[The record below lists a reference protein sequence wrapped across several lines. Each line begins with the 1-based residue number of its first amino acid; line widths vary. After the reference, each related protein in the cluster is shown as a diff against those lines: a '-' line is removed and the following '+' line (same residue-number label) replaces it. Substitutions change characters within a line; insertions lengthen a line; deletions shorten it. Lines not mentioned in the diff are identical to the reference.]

1 MGGRTW
7 DWEARQPG
15 RGVFFF
21 RPCDQRYETLMTG
34 RPRFKTTIFSG
45 KGRALVIWSKLTA
58 GGGDGKACPKRVALY
73 EGSGIGDSEDKLL
86 SFCFSSQ
93 FPFVVSFVYF

>member
-1 MGGRTW
+1 MGGPGTGKP
-7 DWEARQPG
+7 DSQVEAF
-15 RGVFFF
+15 FFF

-86 SFCFSSQ
+86 SFCFSGQ